1 MGLGRGWIGA
11 LACGLMLVAVSA
23 LGAQDKK
30 DDDKNDKKKDEKVV
44 VKGSAAADAELPGDS
59 NTEGSV
65 TVGGQAIAYKA
76 VAGTLT
82 VGSTDPQDATLG
94 LDGKM
99 LPGTGVKPPDPDEP
113 EEAPATAR
121 MFYVAYFK
129 KNPGTVR
136 PVTFLYNGGPGSSTM

>member
-1 MGLGRGWIGA
+1 M
-11 LACGLMLVAVSA
+11 
-23 LGAQDKK
+23 
-30 DDDKNDKKKDEKVV
+30 
-44 VKGSAAADAELPGDS
+44 VKGKPEVPEAELPGDS
-59 NTEGSV
+59 TTEGSV

-82 VGSTDPQDATLG
+82 VGSTDSQDAMLG

-99 LPGTGVKPPDPDEP
+99 LPETGEKAPDPEKP

-129 KNPGTVR
+129 KDRRAGAAGDVS
-136 PVTFLYNGGPGSSTM
+136 V

>member
-1 MGLGRGWIGA
+1 MEFAGKGSCRMGLGRGWISA
-11 LACGLMLVAVSA
+11 LACGLMLATVSA
-23 LGAQDKK
+23 QGAQDKK
-30 DDDKNDKKKDEKVV
+30 DADKKKEEKVV
-44 VKGSAAADAELPGDS
+44 VKASAVAPEAELPGDS
-59 NTEGSV
+59 TTEGSV

-99 LPGTGVKPPDPDEP
+99 LPGTGEKPPDPDKP
-113 EEAPATAR
+113 DEAPATAR

-129 KNPGTVR
+129 KN
-136 PVTFLYNGGPGSSTM
+136 